1 MGKGKFF
8 RLIQGIIGL
17 GTAGCKILKNL
28 KEERNDIIAYGI
40 SFDEEDLRGLDN
52 SILIKADL
60 KDFRS
65 IYRLR
70 GIAKRQLKDLDF
82 NLSFAFIVSGLGGK
96 VGSSLS
102 PLICEKFRSK
112 GVPSIFIGMMP
123 FKFERNKH
131 FLSGRTLEYIRRLC
145 NGVILIDNDE
155 LLDLYPNLTLQE
167 AYSLSNRY
175 ISSALSLLLDPN
187 KEGWSIRK
195 LFLREGYTLLTLA
208 EESPLEE
215 SLEEALR
222 KLYSKA
228 DIREVKD
235 ILALFKGKLS
245 LRDLE
250 EIYSI
255 LNNQGEADIFV
266 AYDKKGIKT
275 LLLANGLTK
284 TKFSYYDPLQT
295 LDQIDP
301 DYEYSIGLGE
311 INLSYIE

>member
-1 MGKGKFF
+1 M
-8 RLIQGIIGL
+8 IQGVIGL
-17 GTAGCKILKNL
+17 GTAGCKILKAL
-28 KEERNDIIAYGI
+28 KEERKDIITYGI
-40 SFDEEDLRGLDN
+40 SFDEEDLKGLDN
-52 SILIKADL
+52 TILIKTNL
-60 KDFRS
+60 KDFKS
-65 IYRLR
+65 IYKLR
-70 GIAKRQLKDLDF
+70 GIAKKQLKNLDF

-102 PLICEKFRSK
+102 PLVCEKFRSK
-112 GVPSIFIGMMP
+112 GIPSIFIGMMP
-123 FKFERNKH
+123 FKFEKSKH

-145 NGVILIDNDE
+145 NGIILIDNDE

-175 ISSALSLLLDPN
+175 ITSALSLLLDPN
-187 KEGWSIRK
+187 KEGWNLRK

-208 EESPLEE
+208 EEDSLEG
-215 SLEEALR
+215 SLEEALK

-228 DIREVKD
+228 DIKEIKD
-235 ILALFKGKLS
+235 ILALFKGKIS

-255 LNNQGEADIFV
+255 LSNQGEANIFV
-266 AYDKKGIKT
+266 AYDNKVIKT

-301 DYEYSIGLGE
+301 DYEYSIGLDE